1 MKPLLIW
8 ILEHPRLFPFI
19 ILLLMLAFV
28 AGEAYQYCQ
37 QDKKAAKRW
46 NA

>member
-37 QDKKAAKRW
+37 QDKKAAKREH
-46 NA
+46 A